1 MVAAKT
7 QSPVRVLLDRID
19 WSAHPLGEP
28 NAWPLDVQVLVRLI
42 LCSKFPMWI
51 AWGPELRMVYNDAY
65 SAILGA
71 KHPHAFA
78 MPVREVWSEIKG
90 EINPLFDQVMA
101 GLPIPVSLTPFKIA
115 RGAQS
120 EDVWFNFA
128 LTPVT
133 TNSSEVLGI
142 FCVITENTSLVD
154 QVVSGAR
161 LEQLFA
167 QAPGFMAFTEGPNH
181 LIVNANY
188 SYMQVVGHRP
198 VLGRTFADALP
209 DAVEQGYLALLDQVY
224 QSGEPYRSHV
234 ANYAV
239 QPVQGGSVESRVV
252 DFILQPIFEPDG
264 RVRGIFIQG
273 SDVTEQA
280 LAESELKRVN
290 EELARTVRSQA
301 TTQAKLLETDTR
313 KDEFLAMLAHELRNP
328 LAPISAAAELLQRAK
343 LDGEQVRKT
352 SQIIGRQVRHM
363 TSLVDDLLDVSRV
376 TRGLIQLDSVP
387 LDVRQLVNE
396 AIEQVTPLI
405 QSRHHH
411 LTVQLTPQESVVL
424 GDRKRL
430 VQVIANLLNNA
441 AKYTQERGNL
451 VVSVDVQESQV
462 LIAIADDGIGMA
474 PELLVRAFDL
484 FAQAERSSDRS
495 SGGLGLGLAL
505 VKSLLAL
512 HQGTVTMESPG
523 LGKGS
528 TAHVALP
535 RLLAKSAGTGQVESS
550 MQSGAAPMRILV
562 VDDNADAA
570 SLLAMLLEDCGHH
583 VLVEHGS
590 RRALERAQNER
601 PDICLLD
608 IGLPEIDGNELARLL
623 RGQQETAHC
632 LLIAISGYGQESD
645 RDLTRAAGFDFHLV
659 KPVDTAELAALI
671 AQRRNH

>member
-1 MVAAKT
+1 MTAAGT
-7 QSPVRVLLDRID
+7 QPSARVLLDRTD

-28 NAWPLDVQVLVRLI
+28 GTWPLDVRVLVRHI
-42 LCSKFPMWI
+42 LSAEFPMWV

-71 KHPHAFA
+71 KHPHAFG
-78 MPVREVWSEIKG
+78 MPVRDVWSEIKTQ
-90 EINPLFDQVMA
+90 INPLFEQVVA
-101 GLPIPVSLTPFKIA
+101 GLPVPVSLTAFKIA

-133 TNSSEVLGI
+133 TESGEVLGI
-142 FCVITENTSLVD
+142 FCVITENTSVVD

-181 LIVNANY
+181 LIVNANHA
-188 SYMQVVGHRP
+188 YMQVVGHRP

-224 QSGEPYRSHV
+224 QSGEAYRAHV

-239 QPVQGGSVESRVV
+239 QPIPGGPTESRVV
-252 DFILQPIFEPDG
+252 DFILQPIFESDG

-280 LAESELKRVN
+280 LAESELTRVN
-290 EELARTVRSQA
+290 EELAKTVRSQA
-301 TTQAKLLETDTR
+301 TTQAKLLETDSR

-328 LAPISAAAELLQRAK
+328 LAPISAAAELLQRTK

-363 TSLVDDLLDVSRV
+363 TGLVDDLLDVSRV
-376 TRGLIQLDSVP
+376 TRGLIDLDSVL
-387 LDVRQLVNE
+387 LDVRHLVND

-405 QSRHHH
+405 QSRRHH
-411 LTVQLTPQESVVL
+411 LTVQLTPEESIVL

-430 VQVIANLLNNA
+430 VQVIVNLLNNS
-441 AKYTQERGNL
+441 AKYTQERGNI
-451 VVSVDVQESQV
+451 VVSVEVQEAQV
-462 LIAIADDGIGMA
+462 LIAVADDGIGMA

-512 HQGTVTMESPG
+512 HQGTVRMESPG

-528 TAHVALP
+528 TVHVALP
-535 RLLAKSAGTGQVESS
+535 RVQADHTDAGHTQDN
-550 MQSGAAPMRILV
+550 MQISAAPMRILV

-570 SLLAMLLEDCGHH
+570 SLLATLLEDYGHQ
-583 VLVEHGS
+583 VFVEYGS
-590 RRALERAQNER
+590 RRALERAQKER
-601 PDICLLD
+601 PDVCLLD
-608 IGLPEIDGNELARLL
+608 IGLPEIDGNELARRL
-623 RGQQETAHC
+623 RNQHETAGC

-645 RDLTRAAGFDFHLV
+645 REQTRAAGFDCHLI
-659 KPVDTAELAALI
+659 KPVDTGELAALL
-671 AQRRNH
+671 ALHRKL